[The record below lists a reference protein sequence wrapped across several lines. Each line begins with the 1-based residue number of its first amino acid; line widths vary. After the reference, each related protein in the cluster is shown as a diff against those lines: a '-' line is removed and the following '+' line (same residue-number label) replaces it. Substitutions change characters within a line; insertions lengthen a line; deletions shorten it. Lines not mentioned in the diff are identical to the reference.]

1 MPEGGEGPLIPLTL
15 RNDNNRKF
23 NLRRDTAMRIINIFA
38 LFENPTGDPGW
49 QLWDG
54 DALVGVY
61 RTREQARSE
70 ARGRK
75 N

>member
-1 MPEGGEGPLIPLTL
+1 M
-15 RNDNNRKF
+15 K
-23 NLRRDTAMRIINIFA
+23 IINIFA

-54 DALVGVY
+54 DVLVGVY
-61 RTREQARSE
+61 RTREDARRRREQARID
-70 ARGRK
+70 ARARE